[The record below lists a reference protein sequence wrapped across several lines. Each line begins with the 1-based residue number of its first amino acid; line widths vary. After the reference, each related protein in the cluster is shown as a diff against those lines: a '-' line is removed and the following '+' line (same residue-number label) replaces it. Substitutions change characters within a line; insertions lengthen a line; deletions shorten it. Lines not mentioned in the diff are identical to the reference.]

1 MHCNFVTNRFE
12 PQLSFCQF
20 KSCNFAV
27 YVILL
32 SFFVFF
38 VVVSLHKFQH
48 IGVDHGHFWKLYFW
62 INTFPY
68 LCCVKLNGQKSI
80 LHNFFWAVCIK
91 YLVTLGI
98 ACCILFG
105 PQFSTHHKVIKSV
118 FSNVCVCMHVCRHAC
133 VCVWRACMNVC
144 VCVCVRVFVC
154 VCFREMEAVYVF

>member
-133 VCVWRACMNVC
+133 VCVCVACVHECVC
-144 VCVCVRVFVC
+144 VCVCACVC
-154 VCFREMEAVYVF
+154 VCLF